1 MDAFYSVDQTS
12 DSGFIATGITHSFGS
27 GNADVFFSGVRLTL
41 DHNGTTPP
49 L

>member
-1 MDAFYSVDQTS
+1 MVQGFGGTNMDAFYSVDQTS
-12 DSGFIATGITHSFGS
+12 DGGFIATGRTK
-27 GNADVFFSGVRLTL
+27 